1 MTSVAPRRRKEG
13 CPSDLDL
20 DEMLAG
26 DLAGHAREADLR
38 RHIDSCAICGPR
50 MAARQA
56 DSTLVPDPLVFR
68 PLLSSLAASTTTRVR
83 ARRRWI
89 GLGGAVASAAVAGL
103 VLWSHRGTSPDE
115 TSVEGADRTKGA
127 LALTVHVKRA
137 SAKDGTPSV
146 EAVNGEGT
154 LRAGE
159 EMRFT
164 VAAARP
170 GFAVVLGLDGAPSV
184 TIYVPAEG
192 STARPTPVEATR
204 PVTLPGSV
212 IVDET
217 SGFERVVAL
226 VCPTETSPE
235 SLRERARAALAKAG
249 GRPEAVASLGT
260 DCLESSVLLRKSAP

>member
-1 MTSVAPRRRKEG
+1 MRPNAARRRKEG
-13 CPSDLDL
+13 CPSDLEL
-20 DEMLAG
+20 DEMLSG
-26 DLAGHAREADLR
+26 DLAGHPREADLR

-50 MAARQA
+50 LAVRQA
-56 DSTLVPDPLVFR
+56 DSTLAPDPLIFR
-68 PLLSSLAASTTTRVR
+68 PLLSSLAATTRSR

-89 GLGGAVASAAVAGL
+89 GLGGAFGSAAVAGL
-103 VLWSHRGTSPDE
+103 VLWGHRGTSPDE
-115 TSVEGADRTKGA
+115 TAVAQADRTKGA
-127 LALTVHVKRA
+127 LALTVHIKRA
-137 SAKDGTPSV
+137 SANGGAPTV
-146 EAVNGEGT
+146 EAVNGEGP

-184 TIYVPAEG
+184 TIYVPAAG

-212 IVDET
+212 IADEA
-217 SGFERVVAL
+217 SGFERIVAL

-235 SLRERARAALAKAG
+235 TLREKARAALGKAG
-249 GRPEAVASLGT
+249 GRPEAVGSLGT
-260 DCLESSVLLRKSAP
+260 DCLESSVLLRKSPP